1 MNDTKLPIKVHIL
14 GKEYPVV
21 CPQEEEHELLIAA
34 RYLDDKMR
42 KIRDTGRVIGTERI
56 AVMAALNIAH
66 ELIQTQNQNKLLSG
80 GLGNRLNALHEKLD
94 AALGTEN

>member
-1 MNDTKLPIKVHIL
+1 MNEPHTPVKVLIL

-21 CPQEEEHELLIAA
+21 CPQNEEHELLLAA
-34 RYLDDKMR
+34 RHLDDKMR

-66 ELIQTQNQNKLLSG
+66 ELIQAQHQNKLLSN
-80 GLGNRLNALHEKLD
+80 GLSGRLASMNEQVD
-94 AALGTEN
+94 AVLMHSE

>member
-1 MNDTKLPIKVHIL
+1 MSEPRPPVKVLIL

-21 CPQEEEHELLIAA
+21 CPDNEEHELLLAA

-66 ELIQTQNQNKLLSG
+66 ELTQTRQQNKLLSG
-80 GLGNRLNALHEKLD
+80 ELGNRVSAMHERIDEALDKE
-94 AALGTEN
+94 